1 MVAYWGSVVE
11 FGKLEREIRID
22 AAPEIVFDVVSRPEH
37 IKMWWPDDAS
47 FEPAPGAVGELV
59 FGAHAAVEPI
69 TVVDVDPPRR
79 FAFHW
84 IAPNGQ
90 LPDADNSLLV
100 TFELEPSGDGTILR
114 LTESGWREKG
124 WEAAVLEEAF
134 HDHERGWDMF
144 LPRLQSYAPSVVAR

>member
-1 MVAYWGSVVE
+1 ME

-22 AAPEIVFDVVSRPEH
+22 AAPEIVFDVLSRPEH
-37 IKMWWPDDAS
+37 IKMWWSDDAS

-59 FGAHAAVEPI
+59 WGDRAGVEPI
-69 TVVDVDPPRR
+69 TVVDVDPPRK
-79 FAFHW
+79 FAIRW
-84 IAPNGQ
+84 IAPDGQ

-144 LPRLQSYAPSVVAR
+144 LPRLQSYAPSVVAQ

>member
-1 MVAYWGSVVE
+1 ME

-47 FEPAPGAVGELV
+47 FEPVPGEVGQLV
-59 FGAHAAVEPI
+59 WGDCAKVAPI
-69 TVVDVDPPRR
+69 TVVDVDPPRKFSFR
-79 FAFHW
+79 W
-84 IAPNGQ
+84 VAPDGQ
-90 LPDADNSLLV
+90 VPDADNSLLV

-134 HDHERGWDMF
+134 HDHERGWDLF
-144 LPRLQSYAPSVVAR
+144 LPRLRSYAPSVVAR

>member
-1 MVAYWGSVVE
+1 ME
-11 FGKLEREIRID
+11 FGKLERELRID
-22 AAPEIVFDVVSRPEH
+22 AAPEIVFDVVTRPEH
-37 IKMWWPDDAS
+37 LRMWWADDAS
-47 FEPAPGAVGELV
+47 FEPVPGAVGELV
-59 FGAHAAVEPI
+59 WGDRDKVEPI

-79 FAFHW
+79 FAFRW
-84 IAPNGQ
+84 IAPGGQ
-90 LPDADNSLLV
+90 VPDAGNSLLI

-144 LPRLQSYAPSVVAR
+144 LSRLRNYAPSVVPR

>member
-1 MVAYWGSVVE
+1 ME

-37 IKMWWPDDAS
+37 IKMWWSDDAS

-59 FGAHAAVEPI
+59 WGDRAGVEAI

-79 FAFHW
+79 FAFRW
-84 IAPNGQ
+84 VAPEGQ

-100 TFELEPSGDGTILR
+100 TFELEPSGDGTVVR

-124 WEAAVLEEAF
+124 WEAAVLEESF
-134 HDHERGWDMF
+134 HDHERGWDLF
-144 LPRLQSYAPSVVAR
+144 LPRLQSYAPSAVPQ

>member
-1 MVAYWGSVVE
+1 ME
-11 FGKLEREIRID
+11 FGKLQREIHID
-22 AAPEIVFDVVSRPEH
+22 AAPGIVFDVVSRPEH
-37 IKMWWPDDAS
+37 IKMWWSDDAS
-47 FEPAPGAVGELV
+47 FEPAPGRVGELV
-59 FGAHAAVEPI
+59 WGDRAGVEQI
-69 TVVDVDPPRR
+69 TVVHVDPPRR
-79 FAFHW
+79 FAFRW
-84 IAPNGQ
+84 IAPHGQ

-144 LPRLQSYAPSVVAR
+144 LPRLQSYTPSVVAR